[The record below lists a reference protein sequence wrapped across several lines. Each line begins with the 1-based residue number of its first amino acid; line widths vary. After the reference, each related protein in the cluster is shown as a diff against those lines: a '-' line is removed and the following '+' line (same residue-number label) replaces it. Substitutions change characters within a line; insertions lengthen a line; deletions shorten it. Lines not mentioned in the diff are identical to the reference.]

1 MTEFD
6 ENGNYVTTP
15 KPFTMNF
22 SHLESFVNFP
32 PYACTSKW
40 SNMVKSTFIISA
52 NATITSRCEE
62 LAEGVARPM
71 SPIEYGDGYHYGISD
86 TGIYNSCLIEVV
98 IRGEKEGVICNAYFL
113 PNRTLDCVGNGS
125 PAMAVIDAARTDGPD
140 ASNALLDS
148 YYKEIKPKEF
158 PTRFRLA
165 LCRYFSVAQT
175 DKALQRKYR
184 DYVRRTREKGR
195 AMLED
200 LGGDVYLS
208 LMDALGF

>member
-1 MTEFD
+1 MWTP
-6 ENGNYVTTP
+6 TTVGFRKEWLIRVGHAQP
-15 KPFTMNF
+15 VHYIP
-22 SHLESFVNFP
+22 SS
-32 PYACTSKW
+32 
-40 SNMVKSTFIISA
+40 VKRIGHKALCSPALSVIVPDTV
-52 NATITSRCEE
+52 EE
-62 LAEGVARPM
+62 LEADSFSGESISLPHRFEGQGEFIKAMLEHV
-71 SPIEYGDGYHYGISD
+71 S
-86 TGIYNSCLIEVV
+86 TVV
-98 IRGEKEGVICNAYFL
+98 IRGEEEGTICNAYFL
-113 PNRTLDCVGNGS
+113 PNRALDCVGNGS

-175 DKALQRKYR
+175 DKALQKKYR